1 MSAMRMIDLSR
12 VVVSE
17 AALAKVPSRLARRY
31 GLLPVGLEGGTLSV
45 VLANPDDPMGVM
57 ELESRLGL
65 RVETLAASRPDAVSR
80 AIERYYAGTAGTVG
94 DEAPTALAA
103 LERLVNRAIQI
114 HCSDIHLD
122 PEEDAGI
129 ARMRVDGMMR
139 VVSEYPPAF
148 MADLVSAAKVA
159 SRLDISERR
168 APQDGQ
174 LVMDSLG
181 ESIAMRVAVIPTT
194 HGEKVTL
201 RILAT
206 AAVSEELDRLD
217 ALGMTPAHDRMMRSA
232 LEQAHGVV
240 LLSGPTGSG
249 KTTTLYAALRHL
261 REPGTRHILTIENPV
276 EIPLKGVN
284 QIQIDGERVTFA
296 KALRS
301 VLRHDPDIIMVG
313 EIRDAETADI
323 AVKSA
328 LTGHLVLAT
337 LHANTSVSVITRLLN
352 LGVSRE
358 LAASTLRLVVAQ
370 RLVRRPCPHCAVRE
384 SATEALCAEFG
395 WDAAAAP
402 AIPRARGCAFCGQ
415 LGYAGR
421 LGLYEMAPVDRE
433 LRDLIVAG
441 AGEDRMADV
450 VFGRRKLA
458 TLSQD
463 GADKIVAGLT
473 TSDEVRRVTFLGEGE
488 T

>member
-1 MSAMRMIDLSR
+1 MSGARKID
-12 VVVSE
+12 
-17 AALAKVPSRLARRY
+17 LAKVAVAEDALARVPARLARRH
-31 GLLPVGLEGGTLSV
+31 GVLPVAMDGDVLTV
-45 VLANPDDPMGVM
+45 VVADADDPMAAL
-57 ELESRLGL
+57 ELESRLGMKIQAMGAT
-65 RVETLAASRPDAVSR
+65 RPETVAR
-80 AIERYYAGTAGTVG
+80 AIERYYAGAAGG
-94 DEAPTALAA
+94 EGSTALAA

-122 PEEDAGI
+122 PEETRGV

-139 VVSEYPPAF
+139 VVGEFAPAF
-148 MADLVSAAKVA
+148 MSDLVSAVKVA
-159 SRLDISERR
+159 AKLDISERR

-174 LVMDSLG
+174 IVMNSLG

-206 AAVSEELDRLD
+206 ASVSEELERMD
-217 ALGMTPAHDRMMRSA
+217 ALGMGEMHLGMMRSA
-232 LEQAHGVV
+232 LDQAHGVV

-261 REPGTRHILTIENPV
+261 RAPGTRHILTIENPV
-276 EIPLKGVN
+276 EIPLAGVN

-301 VLRHDPDIIMVG
+301 VLRHDPDVIMVG

-352 LGVSRE
+352 LGVTRE
-358 LAASTLRLVVAQ
+358 LAAATLRLVVAQ
-370 RLVRRPCPHCAVRE
+370 RLVRRPCPHCVARE
-384 SATEALCAEFG
+384 PAGEAERAEFG
-395 WDAAAAP
+395 WPAAQPVSVA
-402 AIPRARGCAFCGQ
+402 RARGCAFCGH

-421 LGLYEMAPVDRE
+421 LGLYEMAAVDRE
-433 LRDLIVAG
+433 LRECMLSG
-441 AGEDRMADV
+441 ASEDQMADL
-450 VFGRRKLA
+450 VFGRRGVPTLA
-458 TLSQD
+458 RD
-463 GADKIVAGLT
+463 GADKVAAGLT
-473 TSDEVRRVTFLGEGE
+473 TPEEVRRVTFAGEGE
-488 T
+488 I

>member
-1 MSAMRMIDLSR
+1 MSGKRAIDLSR
-12 VVVSE
+12 VVVGE
-17 AALAKVPSRLARRY
+17 AALARVPGRLARRY
-31 GLLPVGLEGGTLSV
+31 GILPVALDDRTLTV

-57 ELESRLGL
+57 ELESRLSL
-65 RVETLAASRPDAVSR
+65 RVKVLAASRPETVAR
-80 AIERYYAGTAGTVG
+80 AIERYYSGAAG

-122 PEEDAGI
+122 PEGDRGV

-139 VVSEYPPAF
+139 VAGEFTPTF
-148 MADLVSAAKVA
+148 MADLISAIKVA
-159 SRLDISERR
+159 ARLDISERR

-174 LVMDSLG
+174 IVMGSLG
-181 ESIAMRVAVIPTT
+181 DNIAMRVAVIPTT

-206 AAVSEELDRLD
+206 AAIAAELDRLD
-217 ALGMTPAHDRMMRSA
+217 ALGMSEQHHGMMLSA
-232 LEQAHGVV
+232 LEQSHGVV

-261 REPGTRHILTIENPV
+261 REPGTNHILTIENPV

-284 QIQIDGERVTFA
+284 QIQIDGERVSFA

-313 EIRDAETADI
+313 EIRDPETADI

-352 LGVSRE
+352 LGVPRE

-370 RLVRRPCPHCAVRE
+370 RLVRRPCPHCAIHE
-384 SATEALCAEFG
+384 PANEALCAEFG
-395 WDAAAAP
+395 WDSAKP
-402 AIPRARGCAFCGQ
+402 PSIPRVRGCAFCGQ

-421 LGLYEMAPVDRE
+421 LGLYEMTPVDRP
-433 LRDLIVAG
+433 LRDLIFSG
-441 AGEDRMADV
+441 ATEDLMAD
-450 VFGRRKLA
+450 FAFAQRKLP
-458 TLSQD
+458 TLAQD
-463 GADKIVAGLT
+463 GAAKVAAGFT
-473 TSDEVRRVTFLGEGE
+473 TPEEVRRVTFLGGGE
-488 T
+488 F

>member
-1 MSAMRMIDLSR
+1 MSTARVIDLSKIA
-12 VVVSE
+12 VSDE
-17 AALAKVPSRLARRY
+17 ALAKVPLRLARRY
-31 GLLPVGLEGGTLSV
+31 GLLPVRLEGETLGV
-45 VLANPDDPMGVM
+45 VLANPDDPLGVM
-57 ELESRLGL
+57 ELESRIGM
-65 RVETLAASRPDAVSR
+65 RIETFAAARPDGVAR
-80 AIERYYAGTAGTVG
+80 AIERYYAGTSG
-94 DEAPTALAA
+94 DSEGSSALAA

-122 PEEDAGI
+122 QEEGMGV

-139 VVSEYPPAF
+139 AVSEYTPAF
-148 MADLVSAAKVA
+148 MADLVSAVKVA
-159 SRLDISERR
+159 ARLDISERR
-168 APQDGQ
+168 TPQDGQ
-174 LVMDSLG
+174 IVMDSLG

-217 ALGMTPAHDRMMRSA
+217 ALGMSDVHYGMMHSA
-232 LEQAHGVV
+232 LEQAYGVI

-261 REPGTRHILTIENPV
+261 QAPGTRHILTIENPV

-284 QIQIDGERVTFA
+284 QIQIDGERVSFA

-313 EIRDAETADI
+313 EVRDAETADI

-352 LGVSRE
+352 LGVSCE

-370 RLVRRPCPHCAVRE
+370 RLVRRPCPHCAVHE
-384 SATEALCAEFG
+384 SATEAMCAEFG
-395 WDAAAAP
+395 WDISSP
-402 AIPRARGCAFCGQ
+402 PSVSRASGCAFCGQ

-421 LGLYEMAPVDRE
+421 VGIYEMTPVDRG
-433 LRDLIVAG
+433 LRDLIING
-441 AGEDRMADV
+441 ADEDSMADFA
-450 VFGRRKLA
+450 FGKRGLPTLA
-458 TLSQD
+458 RD
-463 GADKIVAGLT
+463 GADKVAAGRT
-473 TSDEVRRVTFLGEGE
+473 TPEEVRRVTFLGEGDI
-488 T
+488 

>member
-1 MSAMRMIDLSR
+1 
-12 VVVSE
+12 
-17 AALAKVPSRLARRY
+17 
-31 GLLPVGLEGGTLSV
+31 
-45 VLANPDDPMGVM
+45 M
-57 ELESRLGL
+57 ELESRLGI
-65 RVETLAASRPDAVSR
+65 RVQTVTASRPEAVSR
-80 AIERYYAGTAGTVG
+80 AIERYYAGAAG
-94 DEAPTALAA
+94 DETPTALAA

-122 PEEDAGI
+122 PEEGMGV

-148 MADLVSAAKVA
+148 MADLVSAVKVA
-159 SRLDISERR
+159 ARLDISERR

-174 LVMDSLG
+174 IVMDSLG

-194 HGEKVTL
+194 YGEKVTL

-217 ALGMTPAHDRMMRSA
+217 ALGMSEMHYGMMRSA
-232 LEQAHGVV
+232 LEQAYGVI

-261 REPGTRHILTIENPV
+261 RESGTRHILTIENPV

-301 VLRHDPDIIMVG
+301 VLRHDPDVIMVG
-313 EIRDAETADI
+313 EIRDSETADI

-328 LTGHLVLAT
+328 LTGHIVLAT

-370 RLVRRPCPHCAVRE
+370 RLVRRPCPHCVVSEPA
-384 SATEALCAEFG
+384 SEAMCAEFD
-395 WDAAAAP
+395 WDP
-402 AIPRARGCAFCGQ
+402 ETPPSVPRPRGCAFCGQ

-421 LGLYEMAPVDRE
+421 VGLYEMTPVDRA
-433 LRDLIVAG
+433 LRDLIVEG
-441 AGEDRMADV
+441 ASEDRMAD
-450 VFGRRKLA
+450 FAFRQRKLP
-458 TLSQD
+458 TLAQD
-463 GADKIVAGLT
+463 GGAKVAAGLT
-473 TSDEVRRVTFLGEGE
+473 TPEEARRVTFVGEGAV
-488 T
+488 

>member
-1 MSAMRMIDLSR
+1 MSGKRSIDLSK

-17 AALAKVPSRLARRY
+17 AALAKVPARLAKRY
-31 GLLPVGLEGGTLSV
+31 GLLPVGLDDGTLSV
-45 VLANPDDPMGVM
+45 VLADPDNPLGAM

-65 RVETLAASRPDAVSR
+65 RIETFAASRPESVAR
-80 AIERYYAGTAGTVG
+80 AIDRYYAGADG
-94 DEAPTALAA
+94 DEASTALAA

-122 PEEDAGI
+122 PEEGVGI

-139 VVSEYPPAF
+139 VVSEYPPEF
-148 MADLVSAAKVA
+148 MADLVSAVKVA
-159 SRLDISERR
+159 ARMDIAERR

-174 LVMDSLG
+174 IVMESLG
-181 ESIAMRVAVIPTT
+181 ESIAMRVAVVPTM

-206 AAVSEELDRLD
+206 AAVAAELDRLD
-217 ALGMTPAHDRMMRSA
+217 ALGMSERHYSMMHTA
-232 LEQAHGVV
+232 LEQPYGVI

-249 KTTTLYAALRHL
+249 KTTTLYAALRYL
-261 REPGTRHILTIENPV
+261 REPGTKHILTIENPV
-276 EIPLKGVN
+276 EIPLEGVN
-284 QIQIDGERVTFA
+284 QIQIDGDRITFA

-313 EIRDAETADI
+313 EIRDPETADI

-358 LAASTLRLVVAQ
+358 LTASTLRLVVAQ
-370 RLVRRPCPHCAVRE
+370 RLVRRPCPHCAVQE
-384 SATEALCAEFG
+384 PATEAICAEFG
-395 WDAAAAP
+395 WDPAAP
-402 AIPRARGCAFCGQ
+402 PSVSRACGCALCGQ

-421 LGLYEMAPVDRE
+421 FGLYEMVPVDRD
-433 LRDLIVAG
+433 LRDLIVTG
-441 AGEDRMADV
+441 AAEDRMADFA
-450 VFGRRKLA
+450 FGQRKLA
-458 TLSQD
+458 TLAQD
-463 GADKIVAGLT
+463 GAEKVKAGMT
-473 TSDEVRRVTFLGEGE
+473 TPEEVRRVTFIGEGE
-488 T
+488 V

>member
-1 MSAMRMIDLSR
+1 MNETRTIDLSK
-12 VVVSE
+12 VAIEDS
-17 AALAKVPSRLARRY
+17 ALARVPKRLAQRY
-31 GLLPVGLEGGTLSV
+31 GLLPVALEGETLTV
-45 VLANPDDPMGVM
+45 VLADPDDPLGVM

-65 RVETLAASRPDAVSR
+65 RVRTWAASHPEAVSR
-80 AIERYYAGTAGTVG
+80 AIERYYAGAAG
-94 DEAPTALAA
+94 DEIPTALSA
-103 LERLVNRAIQI
+103 LEQLVNRAIQI

-122 PEEDAGI
+122 PEPGVGV

-139 VVSEYPPAF
+139 VASEYAPAF
-148 MADLVSAAKVA
+148 MADLVSAVKVA
-159 SRLDISERR
+159 ARLDISERR

-174 LVMDSLG
+174 IVMDSLG

-206 AAVSEELDRLD
+206 AAVSAELDRID
-217 ALGMTPAHDRMMRSA
+217 TLGMSDAHYGMMHAA
-232 LEQAHGVV
+232 LDQAYGVI

-261 REPGTRHILTIENPV
+261 REPGTRHIITIENPV
-276 EIPLKGVN
+276 EIPLQGVN

-352 LGVSRE
+352 LGVGAE
-358 LAASTLRLVVAQ
+358 MVASTLRLVVAQ
-370 RLVRRPCPHCAVRE
+370 RLVRCPCPHCVSHE
-384 SATEALCAEFG
+384 PATEAMCAALG
-395 WDAAAAP
+395 WDPVVPPSVPHAH
-402 AIPRARGCAFCGQ
+402 GCAFCGQ
-415 LGYAGR
+415 FGYAGR
-421 LGLYEMAPVDRE
+421 LGLYEMAPVDRTLRE
-433 LRDLIVAG
+433 LIIAN
-441 AGEDRMADV
+441 AAEDRLADH
-450 VFGRRKLA
+450 VFGQRALPTLA
-458 TLSQD
+458 RD

-473 TSDEVRRVTFLGEGE
+473 TPEEVRRVTFLGEGE
-488 T
+488 S